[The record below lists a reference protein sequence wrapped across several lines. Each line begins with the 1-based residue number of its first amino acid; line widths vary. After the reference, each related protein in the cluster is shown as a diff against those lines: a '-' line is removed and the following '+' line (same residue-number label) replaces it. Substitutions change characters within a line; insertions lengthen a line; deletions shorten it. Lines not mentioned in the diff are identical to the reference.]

1 MKTLKSIIAGL
12 ALAGAALCAT
22 SCNDILNLSPV
33 DYYGSGNFW
42 KTEAQV
48 DGYICTLNSY
58 LRDQCFNHTIM
69 FGELRGGLYKTSS
82 GSSDG
87 STHLNGDVML
97 QNFDADHTGVSK
109 FGNYYGAISQ
119 TNLFITR
126 VEAITFLPEA
136 KKKHYLGI
144 AYGIRAFL
152 YFDLYRTYGAVPL
165 RLDVKVVDGETDPTK
180 LYLERSSPDKVIKQI
195 KDDIDTSLKN
205 FENADFDPYGYGMK
219 VVWSKAATEYL
230 AGEVYLWNAK
240 VDVSDINGTHKAEPA
255 DIDKA
260 KTYFENVV
268 HNYGLSLQDNFTDVF
283 DVSNKGNSEIIFAI
297 RYLEDES
304 GHAFASSYTYMS
316 DGRGTL
322 STQVNADGTT
332 FGDPM
337 KLNGA
342 GGQWYEYTNEFYES
356 FDKNDTRKSATFVP
370 CYSKVEYDKG
380 NLVLLSAP
388 VRKNIGHVNASN
400 VHVWDGDQ
408 PYYRLAGAY
417 LALAEI
423 ANYKGVK
430 ADIENN
436 INEVRARAYG
446 DNWDETLYGY
456 KASDNFEENE
466 IAILCEKDKEFVQEG
481 QRWYDLCR
489 MTSKKDGAVT
499 DHLAFNSKVPASG
512 AVLKTSEAYKLLWP
526 LDKTILGNDPKLK
539 QTVGYK

>member
-1 MKTLKSIIAGL
+1 MKNYKSIIAGL
-12 ALAGAALCAT
+12 AIAGAALTAT
-22 SCNDILNLSPV
+22 SCNDILDLSPV

-42 KTEAQV
+42 TTEAQV

-58 LRDQCFNHTIM
+58 LRNQCFNHCIM

-97 QNFDADHTGVSK
+97 QNFDADHTGVTN
-109 FGNYYGAISQ
+109 FGNYYGAITQ

-165 RLDVKVVDGETDPTK
+165 RLDVKVIDGELDPTK
-180 LYLERSSPDKVIKQI
+180 LYMARNSPEEVMKQI
-195 KDDIDTSLKN
+195 KSDLDTSLGY
-205 FENADFDPYGYGMK
+205 FENAAFDPYGFGSK
-219 VVWSKAATEYL
+219 VVWSKAASEYL

-255 DIDKA
+255 DISKA
-260 KTYFENVV
+260 KTYFENVI
-268 HNYGLSLQDNFTDVF
+268 NGGYGLSLQTNFADVF
-283 DVSNKGNSEIIFAI
+283 STSNKGNSEIIFAI
-297 RYLEDES
+297 RYKEDEA

-322 STQVNADGTT
+322 STQVNADGTE
-332 FGDPM
+332 FGDP
-337 KLNGA
+337 LHQNGG
-342 GGQWYEYTNEFYES
+342 GGQWYEYTNEFYNTYS
-356 FDKNDTRKSATFVP
+356 DKDTRKRASFVP
-370 CYSKVEYDKG
+370 CYSKVEYQKG

-388 VRKNIGHVNASN
+388 VGKNVGHVNSAN

-408 PYYRLAGAY
+408 PYFRLAGAY

-423 ANYKGVK
+423 ANYNG
-430 ADIENN
+430 NN
-436 INEVRARAYG
+436 QEVETYINIIRKRAYG
-446 DNWDETLYGY
+446 ADWGPEHEFKSNG
-456 KASDNFEENE
+456 NFEDNE
-466 IAILCEKDKEFVQEG
+466 LAILFEKDKEFVQEG
-481 QRWYDLCR
+481 QRWWDLCR
-489 MTSKKDGAVT
+489 MTTRKGGDVT
-499 DHLAFNSKVPASG
+499 DHLAFSDKVSHTG
-512 AVLKTSEAYKLLWP
+512 AVLPKDKAYKLLWP
-526 LDKTILGNDPKLK
+526 LDKTILGNDTELK
-539 QTVGYK
+539 QTVGY

>member
-1 MKTLKSIIAGL
+1 MKSINSIIAGL
-12 ALAGAALCAT
+12 ALTGALLSAS
-22 SCNDILNLSPV
+22 SCNEALNLSPV

-42 KTEAQV
+42 TTEAQV

-58 LRDQCFNHTIM
+58 LRNQCFNHTIM

-97 QNFDADHTGVSK
+97 QNFDSDHTGVTN
-109 FGNYYGAISQ
+109 FGNYYGAITQ

-165 RLDVKVVDGETDPTK
+165 RLDVKVIDGELDPAK
-180 LYLERSSPDKVIKQI
+180 LYMARNSPDEVITQI
-195 KDDIDTSLKN
+195 KKDLETSLKY
-205 FENADFDPYGYGMK
+205 FENAAFDPYGFGNK

-260 KTYFENVV
+260 KTYFENVTK
-268 HNYGLSLQDNFTDVF
+268 NYGLKLETNFADVF
-283 DVSNKGNSEIIFAI
+283 STGNKANAEVIFAI
-297 RYLEDES
+297 RYKEDEA

-322 STQVNADGTT
+322 SNQVNADGTD
-332 FGDPM
+332 FGDP
-337 KLNGA
+337 LRQNGS

-356 FDKNDTRKSATFVP
+356 FDNEDSRKSATFVP
-370 CYSKVEYDKG
+370 CYSKPEYQAG
-380 NLVLLSAP
+380 RLVLLSAP
-388 VRKNIGHVNASN
+388 VGKNVGHVNAAN

-408 PYYRLAGAY
+408 PYFRLAGAY

-423 ANYKGVK
+423 ANYKGDSEGVMK
-430 ADIENN
+430 N
-436 INEVRARAYG
+436 INIVRARAYG
-446 DNWDETLYGY
+446 NNWDESRFGY
-456 KASDNFEENE
+456 KLNSNFAENE
-466 IAILCEKDKEFVQEG
+466 LAILFEKDKEFVQEG
-481 QRWYDLCR
+481 QRWWDLCR
-489 MTSKKDGAVT
+489 MTSVKGGQVT
-499 DHLAFNSKVPASG
+499 DHFAFNDKTSASG
-512 AVLKTSEAYKLLWP
+512 AVLSKDKAYKLLWP
-526 LDKTILGNDPKLK
+526 LDKTILGNDTELK
-539 QTVGYK
+539 QTVGY